1 MGETGRGRV
10 GKEYAKF
17 RRENGGGGTPSYGDP
32 ALAADAVSRGYKPQ
46 PRSRTPSGG
55 KGGKSQKQC
64 DQCGRRNGCTGEKGT
79 CPAWGK
85 ECGICRG
92 KNHYKAVCRKAAQI
106 QAGGGTQPKAQK
118 QGKGKSPGKNG
129 KAKAKHAHSVVFKM
143 VPSAKGI
150 VSRSEEAPT
159 SNSVTSEPSVSLS
172 LGVQRVNSVLSAG
185 KRQSRASLHT
195 RNVFSCDSIHNTGDS
210 TLDQCKTDTDPSSR
224 LCILADIHVRARTTS
239 RTHYIRVKADPG
251 ADANLMPL
259 HHFRAIFPYLCDKDG
274 KPKEGV
280 LEKAESSFESYSGDN
295 VSVIGQTK
303 IFAKN
308 KQTQQFMMTR
318 IFVIA
323 RERGPILLGN
333 AACQWLGLIAMLVKN
348 KAPVV
353 GRFVAAVTRE
363 ETECGETEAYP
374 LPKTGDG
381 AEMTKPTSKT
391 LLAIEAPKKKRIRTK
406 KAKSVANA
414 SELLDVTLEST
425 PSESQP
431 SAPERTEP
439 DGSQEQNTVLSGSL
453 PQAELG
459 PKMKGIGK
467 KRVKDG
473 PIRKADSTE
482 IPRRK
487 YYRPTADAKTYRMN
501 GQGQLQCQQGPKDVT
516 RVGSVKELPLC
527 REKPIFHEP
536 VGALIK
542 DKEQLATMYPNSFDR
557 IGSLKGEYTIK
568 IDPSI
573 APVQQARRKVPI
585 ESKEAISAALDNMI
599 AEDILEPQI
608 EPTPWVN
615 NATYPV
621 KPTGEVR
628 PCLDCIP
635 LNKAIIREN
644 HTPPTVEEIAHELA
658 GARYFT
664 KGDAYKAF
672 LHVHLSKK
680 SRELTVFGTNTHGR
694 LRYKRMA
701 FGMKMSQDVFQ
712 IQMYRILEQCPSVI
726 GIHDDV
732 IIYGYTREDH
742 DSNLINFLNVCQME
756 GLCLSSKKLEL
767 CRDRVSFFGAI
778 YSREGVHPD
787 PKKVQGIEEMTAPE
801 TKQQL
806 QSFLGMV
813 TYMGNFI
820 PHLSHHTEPLRQLL
834 KKDVTFYW
842 DDSLH
847 CPFRKSSTF

>member
-1 MGETGRGRV
+1 M
-10 GKEYAKF
+10 
-17 RRENGGGGTPSYGDP
+17 
-32 ALAADAVSRGYKPQ
+32 
-46 PRSRTPSGG
+46 
-55 KGGKSQKQC
+55 
-64 DQCGRRNGCTGEKGT
+64 
-79 CPAWGK
+79 
-85 ECGICRG
+85 
-92 KNHYKAVCRKAAQI
+92 
-106 QAGGGTQPKAQK
+106 
-118 QGKGKSPGKNG
+118 
-129 KAKAKHAHSVVFKM
+129 
-143 VPSAKGI
+143 
-150 VSRSEEAPT
+150 
-159 SNSVTSEPSVSLS
+159 
-172 LGVQRVNSVLSAG
+172 
-185 KRQSRASLHT
+185 
-195 RNVFSCDSIHNTGDS
+195 
-210 TLDQCKTDTDPSSR
+210 
-224 LCILADIHVRARTTS
+224 
-239 RTHYIRVKADPG
+239 
-251 ADANLMPL
+251 
-259 HHFRAIFPYLCDKDG
+259 
-274 KPKEGV
+274 
-280 LEKAESSFESYSGDN
+280 
-295 VSVIGQTK
+295 
-303 IFAKN
+303 
-308 KQTQQFMMTR
+308 
-318 IFVIA
+318 
-323 RERGPILLGN
+323 
-333 AACQWLGLIAMLVKN
+333 
-348 KAPVV
+348 
-353 GRFVAAVTRE
+353 AAVTRE
-363 ETECGETEAYP
+363 ETECGEVEAYP

-414 SELLDVTLEST
+414 SEPLDVTLEST

-439 DGSQEQNTVLSGSL
+439 DSSQEQNTVLSGST
-453 PQAELG
+453 PQAELS

-487 YYRPTADAKTYRMN
+487 YYRPAADTKTYRMN
-501 GQGQLQCQQGPKDVT
+501 GQGQLQCQQDPKDVT
-516 RVGSVKELPLC
+516 RVGSAKELPLC

-536 VGALIK
+536 VGALIT
-542 DKEQLATMYPNSFDR
+542 DKEQLTAMYPNSFDR

-568 IDPSI
+568 IDPSV
-573 APVQQARRKVPI
+573 APVQQARHKVPI
-585 ESKEAISAALDNMI
+585 ESKEAISAALDSMI
-599 AEDILEPQI
+599 AGDILEPQI

-680 SRELTVFGTNTHGR
+680 SRELTVFGTNNHGR
-694 LRYKRMA
+694 LQYKRMP

-712 IQMYRILEQCPSVI
+712 IQMDRILEQCPGMI

-767 CRDRVSFFGAI
+767 CRDRVSFFRAI

-787 PKKVQGIEEMTAPE
+787 PKKIQGIEEMTAPE

-813 TYMGNFI
+813 T
-820 PHLSHHTEPLRQLL
+820 
-834 KKDVTFYW
+834 
-842 DDSLH
+842 
-847 CPFRKSSTF
+847 

>member
-1 MGETGRGRV
+1 MYRSLYLGSEKQGRGEMAAALATRV
-10 GKEYAKF
+10 EDLVNLCKWPAEQKELRRIDLYYHLSEVFDVRRFIQIKTSREGGNLTWEKLVEEAKHQERVRKEYAKF

-32 ALAADAVSRGYKPQ
+32 ALAADAVSRGYNRPQ

-64 DQCGRRNGCTGEKGT
+64 DRCGRCNGCTGEKGT
-79 CPAWGK
+79 CPALGK
-85 ECGICRG
+85 ECGIRRG
-92 KNHYKAVCRKAAQI
+92 KNHYKAVCWKAAQM
-106 QAGGGTQPKAQK
+106 QAGGGAQPKFQK

-129 KAKAKHAHSVVFKM
+129 KAKPKHTHSIVLKT

-150 VSRSEEAPT
+150 VSGWEERAST

-185 KRQSRASLHT
+185 NRQSKASLHT

-210 TLDQCKTDTDPSSR
+210 TLDQCQTDIDPSGH
-224 LCILADIHVRARTTS
+224 LYILADIHVRARTTS
-239 RTHYIRVKADPG
+239 RTHYIRVKVDQG
-251 ADANLMPL
+251 ADTNLMPL
-259 HHFRAIFPYLCDKDG
+259 HHLREIFPYMCDKHG

-280 LEKAESSFESYSGDN
+280 LEKAESSFESYSSDN
-295 VSVIGQTK
+295 VPVIGQTK
-303 IFAKN
+303 IYTKN
-308 KQTQQFMMTR
+308 KQTQQFMITR

-333 AACQWLGLIAMLVKN
+333 AACQWLGLIAVLIKN

-353 GRFVAAVTRE
+353 GRFGAAVTRE
-363 ETECGETEAYP
+363 ETECGEVEAYP
-374 LPKTGDG
+374 LPKTGDD
-381 AEMTKPTSKT
+381 AEMTKPTSKPR
-391 LLAIEAPKKKRIRTK
+391 LAIEARKKKRKQTK
-406 KAKSVANA
+406 KANSVANA
-414 SELLDVTLEST
+414 SEPLDVTLEST

-439 DGSQEQNTVLSGSL
+439 DGSQEQNTVLSGST

-487 YYRPTADAKTYRMN
+487 YYRPAADAKTYRMN
-501 GQGQLQCQQGPKDVT
+501 GQGQLQCQQDPKDVT

-527 REKPIFHEP
+527 REKLIFHEP
-536 VGALIK
+536 VGASIT
-542 DKEQLATMYPNSFDR
+542 DKEQLTAMYPNSFDR

-585 ESKEAISAALDNMI
+585 ESKEAISAALDSMI
-599 AEDILEPQI
+599 AGDILEPQI

-615 NATYPV
+615 NAMYPV

-628 PCLDCIP
+628 FCLDCIP

-644 HTPPTVEEIAHELA
+644 HTLPMVEEIAHELA
-658 GARYFT
+658 GAR
-664 KGDAYKAF
+664 
-672 LHVHLSKK
+672 
-680 SRELTVFGTNTHGR
+680 
-694 LRYKRMA
+694 
-701 FGMKMSQDVFQ
+701 
-712 IQMYRILEQCPSVI
+712 
-726 GIHDDV
+726 
-732 IIYGYTREDH
+732 
-742 DSNLINFLNVCQME
+742 
-756 GLCLSSKKLEL
+756 
-767 CRDRVSFFGAI
+767 
-778 YSREGVHPD
+778 
-787 PKKVQGIEEMTAPE
+787 
-801 TKQQL
+801 
-806 QSFLGMV
+806 
-813 TYMGNFI
+813 
-820 PHLSHHTEPLRQLL
+820 
-834 KKDVTFYW
+834 
-842 DDSLH
+842 
-847 CPFRKSSTF
+847 

>member
-1 MGETGRGRV
+1 
-10 GKEYAKF
+10 
-17 RRENGGGGTPSYGDP
+17 
-32 ALAADAVSRGYKPQ
+32 
-46 PRSRTPSGG
+46 
-55 KGGKSQKQC
+55 
-64 DQCGRRNGCTGEKGT
+64 
-79 CPAWGK
+79 
-85 ECGICRG
+85 
-92 KNHYKAVCRKAAQI
+92 
-106 QAGGGTQPKAQK
+106 
-118 QGKGKSPGKNG
+118 
-129 KAKAKHAHSVVFKM
+129 M

-150 VSRSEEAPT
+150 VSGLEEGASV
-159 SNSVTSEPSVSLS
+159 SNSVTSEPSVPLS
-172 LGVQRVNSVLSAG
+172 KAAKWGNSVLSG
-185 KRQSRASLHT
+185 NIQSLVT
-195 RNVFSCDSIHNTGDS
+195 QSITWGDG
-210 TLDQCKTDTDPSSR
+210 TLDQCQTDTDPSGC
-224 LCILADIHVRARTTS
+224 LCILVDIHVRARTTS
-239 RTHYIRVKADPG
+239 RTHNIRVKADPG
-251 ADANLMPL
+251 TDANLMLL
-259 HHFRAIFPYLCDKDG
+259 HHFREIFPYLCDKNG

-295 VSVIGQTK
+295 VTVIEQTK
-303 IFAKN
+303 IYARN
-308 KQTQQFMMTR
+308 KQTQQFMIIR

-333 AACQWLGLIAMLVKN
+333 AACQWLGLIAVLVEN
-348 KAPVV
+348 KASIV
-353 GRFVAAVTRE
+353 GRFVASVTRE
-363 ETECGETEAYP
+363 ETECGEVEAYP
-374 LPKTGDG
+374 IPKTGGG
-381 AEMTKPTSKT
+381 AEMTKSRPQS
-391 LLAIEAPKKKRIRTK
+391 LRAIAAPKKKRKRTK
-406 KAKSVANA
+406 KAKPVANA
-414 SELLDVTLEST
+414 SEPLDITLEST
-425 PSESQP
+425 HSESQP

-439 DGSQEQNTVLSGSL
+439 DSLQEQNTVLSGSVS
-453 PQAELG
+453 QAELG
-459 PKMKGIGK
+459 PNRKVTGK

-482 IPRRK
+482 IPQRK

-501 GQGQLQCQQGPKDVT
+501 GQGQLQCQQDPKDVT

-536 VGALIK
+536 VGALIT
-542 DKEQLATMYPNSFDR
+542 DKEQLTAMYPNSFDR

-568 IDPSI
+568 IDPNI

-585 ESKEAISAALDNMI
+585 ESKEAICAALDSMI
-599 AEDILEPQI
+599 EGDILEPQI

-615 NATYPV
+615 SATYPV

-628 PCLDCIP
+628 PCLDCVP

-658 GARYFT
+658 GARYFM

-694 LRYKRMA
+694 LRYKRMP

-712 IQMYRILEQCPSVI
+712 IQMDQILEQCPGVI

-732 IIYGYTREDH
+732 IIYRYTWEDH
-742 DSNLINFLNVCQME
+742 DANLINFLNVCQME

-767 CRDRVSFFGAI
+767 RRDRVSFFGAI
-778 YSREGVHPD
+778 YSREGVEPD
-787 PKKVQGIEEMTAPE
+787 PKKIQGIEEMTAPE

-842 DDSLH
+842 DDQLTRSFQEIKHLLKRATSKPLGYYDQQKEVIVQTDASLRGLGTCLIQDGKPIAFASKSITGAESRYANIERELLAIVFACIWFNTYLQGRRFTVQSDH
-847 CPFRKSSTF
+847 KPLEMIHLKSMHNAPPRLQRMLLQLQKYDMEIKYKPGSEMLLADALSRCPARYSQELKLDLHVD